1 MSGPRTVPGATGVP
15 GDPGGR
21 PAAGTRPS
29 PPPPPPPGTADGD
42 GGSTDG
48 GVTEVLRWAAFS
60 CALVPAVLLWYG
72 TPPADAAG
80 TALGLAAVTGACRV
94 LLRQSERGAAR
105 LRAEERVPHRGRR
118 RRTGTGAHRGH
129 RHPGGTT
136 PAD

>member
-1 MSGPRTVPGATGVP
+1 REELMHEVWGWEF
-15 GDPGGR
+15 GDL
-21 PAAGTRPS
+21 S
-29 PPPPPPPGTADGD
+29 
-42 GGSTDG
+42 
-48 GVTEVLRWAAFS
+48 
-60 CALVPAVLLWYG
+60 
-72 TPPADAAG
+72 AAG

>member
-42 GGSTDG
+42 GGPTDG

>member
-1 MSGPRTVPGATGVP
+1 M
-15 GDPGGR
+15 
-21 PAAGTRPS
+21 
-29 PPPPPPPGTADGD
+29 
-42 GGSTDG
+42 
-48 GVTEVLRWAAFS
+48 TEVLRWAVFS

-72 TPPADAAG
+72 TPPVHAAG

-105 LRAEERVPHRGRR
+105 LRAEERVAHRGRR